1 MSVKELFKSK
11 HLLSDISSFALQNYF
26 CVFFIVWAQIFWHSR
41 ISLFPNG
48 QPATKVAW
56 LSSPKAWSQLN
67 SRRKVFYIKKY
78 SLVCIS
84 FNFFSVFTPDYIP
97 FCNFEIWYVFANIFP
112 FSFHYLYIPNCKYAV
127 WYVFLNYNSLFS
139 NLKYIPFC

>member
-1 MSVKELFKSK
+1 MMSVKELFKSK

-78 SLVCIS
+78 SLVCI
-84 FNFFSVFTPDYIP
+84 
-97 FCNFEIWYVFANIFP
+97 CKHFP
-112 FSFHYLYIPNCKYAV
+112 FNFHYLYIPNCKYAV